1 MKRIFLGL
9 ALCAGMLFMGA
20 TSASAAIYC
29 SDDPTLGIGLPINYS
44 LNLSLGRRH
53 VDRRLRQ
60 WHELDDHVRLR
71 NRHLVANFSAP

>member
-44 LNLSLGRRH
+44 LNLSL
-53 VDRRLRQ
+53 
-60 WHELDDHVRLR
+60 
-71 NRHLVANFSAP
+71 SAAGTTFGFGIGIK